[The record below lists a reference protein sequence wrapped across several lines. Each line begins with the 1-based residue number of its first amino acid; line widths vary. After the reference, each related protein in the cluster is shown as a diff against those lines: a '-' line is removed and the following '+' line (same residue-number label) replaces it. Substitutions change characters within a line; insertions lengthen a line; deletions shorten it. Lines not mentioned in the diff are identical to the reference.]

1 MFQISGFYL
10 ADSLNAIAEPVV
22 GRCVTTMSKWL
33 HNCFYIF
40 DSHICNSRNLYCFT
54 LIFQSVYVIVFFS
67 VQSFYISAI
76 LQLVYLYGYSF
87 SKGKDHIRTLNTMI
101 VKYPC
106 LVCKRAVAKNHKIKQ
121 SSVIVVIGGLII
133 GISESRLQINEQ
145 PINNISLPN
154 YVYEHIPTEFGKR
167 GMLLYIDQNLKYKA
181 RR

>member
-1 MFQISGFYL
+1 
-10 ADSLNAIAEPVV
+10 
-22 GRCVTTMSKWL
+22 
-33 HNCFYIF
+33 
-40 DSHICNSRNLYCFT
+40 
-54 LIFQSVYVIVFFS
+54 
-67 VQSFYISAI
+67 
-76 LQLVYLYGYSF
+76 
-87 SKGKDHIRTLNTMI
+87 MI

-106 LVCKRAVAKNHKIKQ
+106 LVCKRAVAKNHTIKQ